1 MTILPPHNS
10 RVFFRASPHDP
21 FTEGRVCGCQL
32 GGTRATPKVEIE
44 DDDGTRLMVSPGNV
58 QMVGGE

>member
-10 RVFFRASPHDP
+10 RVFFRASPHAP
-21 FTEGRVCGCQL
+21 FTEGRVCGFS
-32 GGTRATPKVEIE
+32 GGGLRVEPKVEIE
-44 DDDGTRLMVSPGNV
+44 EDDGTRLMVSPGNV